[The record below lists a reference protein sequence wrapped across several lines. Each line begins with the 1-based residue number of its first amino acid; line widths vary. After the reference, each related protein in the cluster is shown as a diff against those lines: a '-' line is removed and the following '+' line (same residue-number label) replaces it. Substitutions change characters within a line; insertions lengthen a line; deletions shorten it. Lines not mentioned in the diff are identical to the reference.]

1 LAVMTS
7 FALLLLA
14 RTPRAGR
21 GGGIALIAMYLAFV
35 VVHVIGA

>member
-1 LAVMTS
+1 MTS
-7 FALLLLA
+7 VAVLLLT
-14 RTPRAGR
+14 RPRGAGR